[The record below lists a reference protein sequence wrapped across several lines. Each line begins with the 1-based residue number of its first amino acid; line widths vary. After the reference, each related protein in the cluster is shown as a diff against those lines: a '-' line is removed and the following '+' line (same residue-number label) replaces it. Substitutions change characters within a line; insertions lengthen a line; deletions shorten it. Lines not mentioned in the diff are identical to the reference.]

1 MMKEFNITTIAR
13 KYRRLSTTIVAGVS
27 LLFLL
32 LSNVFNYP
40 HVVHAIVVSALFS
53 LFFSFTYL
61 EIWKYFANKSS
72 HKKTMFYF
80 VGMGM
85 RFLLSVFI
93 VIIACLLTKEKT
105 DIISFVVIFSL
116 YYFVMMIFE
125 TTYFVV
131 IEQKRIK

>member
-1 MMKEFNITTIAR
+1 MKEFNITTIAR
-13 KYRRLSTTIVAGVS
+13 RYRRLSTTIVAGVS

-53 LFFSFTYL
+53 LFFSFAYL

-125 TTYFVV
+125 TTYFVF

>member
-1 MMKEFNITTIAR
+1 MKEFDITTIAR
-13 KYRRLSTTIVAGVS
+13 KYKRLSTTIVAGVS

-72 HKKTMFYF
+72 QKKTMFYF

>member
-1 MMKEFNITTIAR
+1 MKEFDITTIAR

-61 EIWKYFANKSS
+61 EIWTYFANKSS
-72 HKKTMFYF
+72 QKKTMFYF

>member
-1 MMKEFNITTIAR
+1 MKEFNITTIAR

>member
-1 MMKEFNITTIAR
+1 MKEFDITTIAR

-72 HKKTMFYF
+72 QKKTMFYF

-125 TTYFVV
+125 TTYFVA

>member
-1 MMKEFNITTIAR
+1 MKEFDITTIAR

-72 HKKTMFYF
+72 QKKTMFYF

>member
-1 MMKEFNITTIAR
+1 MKEFDITTIAR

-53 LFFSFTYL
+53 LFFSFAYL

-72 HKKTMFYF
+72 QKKTMFYF

-85 RFLLSVFI
+85 RFLLSVLI

>member
-1 MMKEFNITTIAR
+1 MKEFDITTIAR

-40 HVVHAIVVSALFS
+40 HVVHAIVVSTLFS
-53 LFFSFTYL
+53 LFFSFAYL

-72 HKKTMFYF
+72 HKKTVFYF